1 MSKRYAIFLTA
12 LFCGFLAAFFAANL
26 ISPDRDFS
34 EDENRYLAQ
43 RPELDADDFKLSLA
57 PFSGESGDFF
67 TGKFMSDFETYLTD
81 QFVFRDEWIAAK
93 AMAERLAGKGE
104 NNGIYLCDRDTLI
117 PRFDRP
123 DAAKVTN
130 NLDYV
135 NKLVEN
141 VDVPVYFSLIP
152 GKVSV
157 WADRLPAGAPNAS
170 EGDILAQAQAAT
182 QARWVDIASALE
194 AHKDEDIYYRLDHHW
209 TSLGAYYGYAAL
221 MEAMGLE
228 AAPLSDYEKTTV
240 STDFNGT
247 TYSSSGV
254 RWMAPDAIDIY
265 VPEEGIAVTAWNGS
279 QPEAGVLYDWSKL
292 EVKDKY
298 SFFLGGNKPLAVVK
312 GPNADGPRLLVIRDS
327 YSDSLAPFLTAD
339 CSEVHLFDPR
349 YNKTPV
355 SQYVAE
361 NGIDQVLVLY
371 SVSNFVSDGNLF
383 ILSK

>member
-1 MSKRYAIFLTA
+1 MSKRYAIFLTVF
-12 LFCGFLAAFFAANL
+12 FCGFLAFFFAANL

-34 EDENRYLAQ
+34 QDENRYLAQ
-43 RPELDADDFKLSLA
+43 LPTLDAGDFKLSLD

-67 TGKFMSDFETYLTD
+67 SGKFMSDFETYLTD
-81 QFVFRDEWIAAK
+81 QFVFRDQWIAAK
-93 AMAERLAGKGE
+93 ALAERAAGKGE
-104 NNGIYLCDRDTLI
+104 NNGVYLCDQDTLI
-117 PRFDRP
+117 SRFETP
-123 DAAKVTN
+123 DPERVAD

-141 VDVPVYFSLIP
+141 VDIPVYFSLIP

-157 WADRLPAGAPNAS
+157 WADRLPDGAPNAS
-170 EGDILAQAQAAT
+170 EEDILAQAEEST
-182 QARWVDIASALE
+182 QARWADIAAALE
-194 AHKDEDIYYRLDHHW
+194 ARKGEDIYYRLDHHW

-265 VPEEGIAVTAWNGS
+265 VPGEGIAVTAWNGS

-298 SFFLGGNKPLAVVK
+298 SFFLGGNKPLVVVE
-312 GPNADGPRLLVIRDS
+312 GRNTDGPRLLVIRDS

-339 CSEVHLFDPR
+339 FSQVHLFDPR

-361 NGIDQVLVLY
+361 NEIDQVLVLY
-371 SVSNFVSDGNLF
+371 SVANFVSDGNLF
-383 ILSK
+383 VLSR

>member
-104 NNGIYLCDRDTLI
+104 NNGVYLCDRDTLI

-228 AAPLSDYEKTTV
+228 VT
-240 STDFNGT
+240 
-247 TYSSSGV
+247 
-254 RWMAPDAIDIY
+254 
-265 VPEEGIAVTAWNGS
+265 PE
-279 QPEAGVLYDWSKL
+279 
-292 EVKDKY
+292 
-298 SFFLGGNKPLAVVK
+298 
-312 GPNADGPRLLVIRDS
+312 RL
-327 YSDSLAPFLTAD
+327 
-339 CSEVHLFDPR
+339 
-349 YNKTPV
+349 
-355 SQYVAE
+355 
-361 NGIDQVLVLY
+361 
-371 SVSNFVSDGNLF
+371 
-383 ILSK
+383 

>member
-12 LFCGFLAAFFAANL
+12 LFCGFLAVFFAANL

-104 NNGIYLCDRDTLI
+104 NNGVYLCDKDTLI

-123 DAAKVTN
+123 DPTKVTN

-170 EGDILAQAQAAT
+170 EGDILTQAQTTT
-182 QARWVDIASALE
+182 QAHWVDIASALE

-228 AAPLSDYEKTTV
+228 TTPLSDYEKTTV
-240 STDFNGT
+240 STDFKGT

-254 RWMAPDAIDIY
+254 RWMAPDSIDIY
-265 VPEEGIAVTAWNGS
+265 VPEEGITVTAWNGT

-312 GPNADGPRLLVIRDS
+312 GQNTAGPKLLVIRDS

-339 CSEVHLFDPR
+339 FSEVHLFDPR

-371 SVSNFVSDGNLF
+371 SVSNFVTDGNLF

>member
-1 MSKRYAIFLTA
+1 MSKRYAIFLTVF
-12 LFCGFLAAFFAANL
+12 FCGFLAFFFAANL

-34 EDENRYLAQ
+34 QDENRYLAQ
-43 RPELDADDFKLSLA
+43 LPTLDAGDFKLSLD

-67 TGKFMSDFETYLTD
+67 SGKFMSDFETYLTD
-81 QFVFRDEWIAAK
+81 RFVFRDQWIAAK
-93 AMAERLAGKGE
+93 ALAERAAGKGE
-104 NNGIYLCDRDTLI
+104 NNGVYLCDQDTLI
-117 PRFDRP
+117 SRFETP
-123 DAAKVTN
+123 DPERVAD

-141 VDVPVYFSLIP
+141 VDIPVYFSLIP

-157 WADRLPAGAPNAS
+157 WADRLPDGAPNAS
-170 EGDILAQAQAAT
+170 EEDILAQAEEST
-182 QARWVDIASALE
+182 QARWVDIAAALE
-194 AHKDEDIYYRLDHHW
+194 ARKGEDIYYRLDHHW

-265 VPEEGIAVTAWNGS
+265 VPEEGITVTAWNGS

-298 SFFLGGNKPLAVVK
+298 SFFLGGNKPLVVVE
-312 GPNADGPRLLVIRDS
+312 GRNTDGPRLLVIRDS

-339 CSEVHLFDPR
+339 FSQVHLFDPR

-361 NGIDQVLVLY
+361 NEIDQVLVLY
-371 SVSNFVSDGNLF
+371 SVANFVSDGNLF
-383 ILSK
+383 ILSR

>member
-1 MSKRYAIFLTA
+1 MSKRYAIFLTVF
-12 LFCGFLAAFFAANL
+12 FCGFLAFFFAANL

-34 EDENRYLAQ
+34 QDENRYLAQ
-43 RPELDADDFKLSLA
+43 LPTLDAGDFKLSLD

-67 TGKFMSDFETYLTD
+67 SGKFMSDFETYLTD
-81 QFVFRDEWIAAK
+81 QFVFRDQWIAAK
-93 AMAERLAGKGE
+93 ALAERAAGKGE
-104 NNGIYLCDRDTLI
+104 NNGVYLCDQDTLI
-117 PRFDRP
+117 SRFETP
-123 DAAKVTN
+123 DPERVAD

-141 VDVPVYFSLIP
+141 VDIPVYFSLIP

-157 WADRLPAGAPNAS
+157 WADRLPDGAPNAS
-170 EGDILAQAQAAT
+170 EEDILAQAEEST
-182 QARWVDIASALE
+182 QARWVDIAAALE
-194 AHKDEDIYYRLDHHW
+194 ARKGEDIYYRLDHHW

-298 SFFLGGNKPLAVVK
+298 SFFLGGNKPLVVVE
-312 GPNADGPRLLVIRDS
+312 GRNTDGPRLLVIRDS

-339 CSEVHLFDPR
+339 FSQVHLFDPR

-361 NGIDQVLVLY
+361 NEIDQVLVLY
-371 SVSNFVSDGNLF
+371 SVANFVSDGNLF
-383 ILSK
+383 VLSR

>member
-1 MSKRYAIFLTA
+1 MSKRYAIFLTVF
-12 LFCGFLAAFFAANL
+12 FCGFLAFFFAANL

-34 EDENRYLAQ
+34 QDENRYLAQ
-43 RPELDADDFKLSLA
+43 LPTLDAGDFKLSLD

-67 TGKFMSDFETYLTD
+67 SGKFMSDFETYLTD
-81 QFVFRDEWIAAK
+81 QFVFRDQWIAAK
-93 AMAERLAGKGE
+93 ALAERAAGKGE
-104 NNGIYLCDRDTLI
+104 NNGVYLCDQDTLI
-117 PRFDRP
+117 SRFETP
-123 DAAKVTN
+123 DPERVAD

-141 VDVPVYFSLIP
+141 VDIPVYFSLIP

-157 WADRLPAGAPNAS
+157 WADRLPDGAPNAS
-170 EGDILAQAQAAT
+170 EEDILAQAEEST
-182 QARWVDIASALE
+182 QARWVDIAAALE
-194 AHKDEDIYYRLDHHW
+194 ARKGEDIYYRLDHHW

-298 SFFLGGNKPLAVVK
+298 SFFLGGNKPLVVAE
-312 GPNADGPRLLVIRDS
+312 GRNTDGPRLLVIRDS

-339 CSEVHLFDPR
+339 FSQVHLFDPR

-361 NGIDQVLVLY
+361 NEIDQVLVLY
-371 SVSNFVSDGNLF
+371 SVANFVSDGNLF
-383 ILSK
+383 VLSR

>member
-57 PFSGESGDFF
+57 PFAGESGDFF

-81 QFVFRDEWIAAK
+81 QFVFRDQWIAAK

-157 WADRLPAGAPNAS
+157 WADRLPNGAPNAS
-170 EGDILAQAQAAT
+170 EGDILAQAQTAT

-339 CSEVHLFDPR
+339 FSEVHLFDPR

-361 NGIDQVLVLY
+361 NNIDQVLVLY
-371 SVSNFVSDGNLF
+371 SVANFVSDGNLF

>member
-1 MSKRYAIFLTA
+1 MSKPYAVFLTA
-12 LFCGFLAAFFAANL
+12 LFCGFLAVFFAANL
-26 ISPDRDFS
+26 LTPDREFS
-34 EDENRYLAQ
+34 QDENRYLAQ
-43 RPELDADDFKLSLA
+43 KPSLDAGDFTLELPIGK
-57 PFSGESGDFF
+57 SGDFF
-67 TGKFMSDFETYLTD
+67 TGRFMSDFETYLTD
-81 QFVFRDEWIAAK
+81 QFVGRDEWIAAK

-104 NNGIYLCDRDTLI
+104 NNGVYLCAQETLI

-123 DAAKVTN
+123 DQSKVTG

-141 VDVPVYFSLIP
+141 VNIPVYFSLIP

-170 EGDILAQAQAAT
+170 EGDILALAQADTRAH
-182 QARWVDIASALE
+182 WVDIASALE
-194 AHKDEDIYYRLDHHW
+194 AHKGEEIYYRLDHHW
-209 TSLGAYYGYAAL
+209 TSLGAYYGYTAL
-221 MEAMGLE
+221 MGAMGLE
-228 AAPLSDYEKTTV
+228 TIPMSDYEKTTV
-240 STDFNGT
+240 STDFKGT

-254 RWMAPDAIDIY
+254 RWMTPDTIDIY
-265 VPEEGIAVTAWNGS
+265 VPEEGVTVTAWSGT

-312 GPNADGPRLLVIRDS
+312 TQRTDAPKLLVIRDS

-339 CSEVHLFDPR
+339 FSEIHLFDPR

-355 SQYVAE
+355 SQYVVE

-383 ILSK
+383 ILSR

>member
-1 MSKRYAIFLTA
+1 
-12 LFCGFLAAFFAANL
+12 
-26 ISPDRDFS
+26 
-34 EDENRYLAQ
+34 
-43 RPELDADDFKLSLA
+43 
-57 PFSGESGDFF
+57 
-67 TGKFMSDFETYLTD
+67 MSDFETYLTD
-81 QFVFRDEWIAAK
+81 QFVLRDRWIAAK
-93 AMAERLAGKGE
+93 AMAERLSGKGE
-104 NNGIYLCDRDTLI
+104 NNGIYLCDKETLI

-123 DAAKVTN
+123 DPDKVAN

-141 VDVPVYFSLIP
+141 VDIPVYFSLIP

-157 WADRLPAGAPNAS
+157 WADRLPDGAPNAS
-170 EGDILAQAQAAT
+170 EGDILAQAQSST
-182 QARWVDIASALE
+182 QAHWVDMAAALE
-194 AHKDEDIYYRLDHHW
+194 AHREEEIYYRLDHHW

-228 AAPLSDYEKTTV
+228 AVPLSEYEKTTV
-240 STDFNGT
+240 STDFKGT

-254 RWMAPDAIDIY
+254 RWMAPDSIDIY
-265 VPEEGIAVTAWNGS
+265 VPEEGITVTAWNGI
-279 QPEAGVLYDWSKL
+279 QPEEGTLYDWSKL

-312 GPNADGPRLLVIRDS
+312 GPRADGPKVLVIRDS

-361 NGIDQVLVLY
+361 NDIDQVLVLY
-371 SVSNFVSDGNLF
+371 SVANFVTDSNLF
-383 ILSK
+383 VLGK

>member
-1 MSKRYAIFLTA
+1 MSKRYAIFLTVF
-12 LFCGFLAAFFAANL
+12 FCGFLAFFFAANL

-34 EDENRYLAQ
+34 QDENRYLAQ
-43 RPELDADDFKLSLA
+43 LPTLDAGDFKLSLD

-67 TGKFMSDFETYLTD
+67 SGKFMSDFETYLTD
-81 QFVFRDEWIAAK
+81 QFVFRDQWIAAK
-93 AMAERLAGKGE
+93 ALAERAAGKGE
-104 NNGIYLCDRDTLI
+104 NNGVYLCDQDTLI
-117 PRFDRP
+117 SRFETP
-123 DAAKVTN
+123 DPERVAD

-141 VDVPVYFSLIP
+141 VDIPVYFSLIP

-157 WADRLPAGAPNAS
+157 WADRLPDGAPNAS
-170 EGDILAQAQAAT
+170 EEDILAQAEEST
-182 QARWVDIASALE
+182 QARWVDIAAALE
-194 AHKDEDIYYRLDHHW
+194 ARKGEDIYYRLDHHW

-265 VPEEGIAVTAWNGS
+265 VPEEGITVTAWNGS

-298 SFFLGGNKPLAVVK
+298 SFFLGGNKPLVVVE
-312 GPNADGPRLLVIRDS
+312 GRNTDGPRLLVIRDS

-339 CSEVHLFDPR
+339 FSQVHLFDPR

-361 NGIDQVLVLY
+361 NEIDQVLVLY
-371 SVSNFVSDGNLF
+371 SVANFVSDGNLF
-383 ILSK
+383 VLSR

>member
-1 MSKRYAIFLTA
+1 MSKRYAIFLTV

-67 TGKFMSDFETYLTD
+67 TGKFMSDFETYLPD

-104 NNGIYLCDRDTLI
+104 NNGVYLCDQDTLI

-123 DAAKVTN
+123 DATKVTN

-157 WADRLPAGAPNAS
+157 WADRLPEGAPNAS
-170 EGDILAQAQAAT
+170 EGDILAQAQDTT
-182 QARWVDIASALE
+182 QAQWVDIASVLE
-194 AHKDEDIYYRLDHHW
+194 EHKDEDIYYRLDHHW

-228 AAPLSDYEKTTV
+228 VTPLSDYEKTTV
-240 STDFNGT
+240 STDFKGT

-254 RWMAPDAIDIY
+254 RWMAPDSIDIY
-265 VPEEGIAVTAWNGS
+265 VPEEGITVTAWNGT
-279 QPEAGVLYDWSKL
+279 QPEGGVLYDWSKL

-312 GPNADGPRLLVIRDS
+312 GQNTVGPKLLVIRDS

-339 CSEVHLFDPR
+339 FSEIHLFDPR

>member
-1 MSKRYAIFLTA
+1 MSKPYAVFLTA
-12 LFCGFLAAFFAANL
+12 LFCGFLAVFFAANL
-26 ISPDRDFS
+26 LTPDREFS
-34 EDENRYLAQ
+34 QDENRYLAQ
-43 RPELDADDFKLSLA
+43 KPSLDAGDFTLKL
-57 PFSGESGDFF
+57 PIGESGDFF
-67 TGKFMSDFETYLTD
+67 TGRFMSDFESYLTD
-81 QFVFRDEWIAAK
+81 QFVGRDEWIAAK

-104 NNGIYLCDRDTLI
+104 NNGVYLCDQETLI
-117 PRFDRP
+117 PRFDQP
-123 DAAKVTN
+123 DQSKVTA

-141 VDVPVYFSLIP
+141 VNIPVYFSLIP

-170 EGDILAQAQAAT
+170 EGDILAQAQADT
-182 QARWVDIASALE
+182 QAHWVDIASALE
-194 AHKDEDIYYRLDHHW
+194 AHKGEEIYYRLDHHW
-209 TSLGAYYGYAAL
+209 TSLGAYYGYTAL
-221 MEAMGLE
+221 MGAMGLE
-228 AAPLSDYEKTTV
+228 TIPLSDYEKTTV
-240 STDFNGT
+240 STDFKGT

-254 RWMAPDAIDIY
+254 RWMTPDTIDIY
-265 VPEEGIAVTAWNGS
+265 VPEEGVTVTAWSGT

-312 GPNADGPRLLVIRDS
+312 TQRTDAPKLLVIRDS

-339 CSEVHLFDPR
+339 FSEIHLFDPR

-355 SQYVAE
+355 SQYVVE

-383 ILSK
+383 ILSR

>member
-1 MSKRYAIFLTA
+1 MSKHYAIFLSA
-12 LFCGFLAAFFAANL
+12 LFCGFLAFFFAANL
-26 ISPDRDFS
+26 LTPDRDFS
-34 EDENRYLAQ
+34 QDENRYLAQ
-43 RPELDADDFKLSLA
+43 KPELSADDFTLRFLGK
-57 PFSGESGDFF
+57 SGDFF
-67 TGKFMSDFETYLTD
+67 TGRFMSDFETYLTD
-81 QFVFRDEWIAAK
+81 QFVGRDEWIAAK

-104 NNGIYLCDRDTLI
+104 NNGVYLCARETLI

-123 DAAKVTN
+123 DADRVTG

-141 VDVPVYFSLIP
+141 VNIPVYFSLIP

-194 AHKDEDIYYRLDHHW
+194 AHKGEEIYYRLDHHW

-228 AAPLSDYEKTTV
+228 AVPLSDYEKTTV
-240 STDFNGT
+240 STDFKGT

-254 RWMAPDAIDIY
+254 RWMTPDTIDIY
-265 VPEEGIAVTAWNGS
+265 VPEEGITVTAWNGT

-312 GPNADGPRLLVIRDS
+312 SGNTDAPKLLVIRDS
-327 YSDSLAPFLTAD
+327 YSDSLAPFLTANF
-339 CSEVHLFDPR
+339 SEIHLFDPR

-361 NGIDQVLVLY
+361 NDIDQVLVLY

-383 ILSK
+383 ILSR

>member
-43 RPELDADDFKLSLA
+43 SPELDADDFKLSLA
-57 PFSGESGDFF
+57 PFAGESGDFF

-81 QFVFRDEWIAAK
+81 QFVFRDQWIAAK

-157 WADRLPAGAPNAS
+157 WADRLPNGAPNAS
-170 EGDILAQAQAAT
+170 EGDILAQAQTAT

-339 CSEVHLFDPR
+339 FSEVHLFDPR

-361 NGIDQVLVLY
+361 NNIDQVLVLY
-371 SVSNFVSDGNLF
+371 SVANFVSDGNLF

>member
-1 MSKRYAIFLTA
+1 MSKRYAFFITA
-12 LFCGFLAAFFAANL
+12 LFCGFLAVFFAANL

-43 RPELDADDFKLSLA
+43 MPSLDADDFTLKLPLD
-57 PFSGESGDFF
+57 ESGDFF
-67 TGKFMSDFETYLTD
+67 TGAFMSDFETYLTD
-81 QFVFRDEWIAAK
+81 QFVLRDRWIAAK
-93 AMAERLAGKGE
+93 AMAERLSGKGE
-104 NNGIYLCDRDTLI
+104 NNGIYLCDKETLI

-123 DAAKVTN
+123 DPDKVAN

-141 VDVPVYFSLIP
+141 VDIPVYFSLIP

-157 WADRLPAGAPNAS
+157 WADRLPDGAPNAS
-170 EGDILAQAQAAT
+170 EGDILAQAQSST
-182 QARWVDIASALE
+182 QAHWVDMAAALE
-194 AHKDEDIYYRLDHHW
+194 AHREEEIYYRLDHHW

-228 AAPLSDYEKTTV
+228 AVPLSEYEKTTV
-240 STDFNGT
+240 STDFKGT

-254 RWMAPDAIDIY
+254 RWMAPDTIDIY
-265 VPEEGIAVTAWNGS
+265 VPEEGITVTAWNGI
-279 QPEAGVLYDWSKL
+279 QPEEGTLYDWSKL

-312 GPNADGPRLLVIRDS
+312 GPRADGPKVLVIRDS

-361 NGIDQVLVLY
+361 NDIDQVLVLY
-371 SVSNFVSDGNLF
+371 SVANFVTDSNLF
-383 ILSK
+383 VLGK

>member
-1 MSKRYAIFLTA
+1 MSKRYAIFLTVF
-12 LFCGFLAAFFAANL
+12 FCGFLAFFFAANL

-34 EDENRYLAQ
+34 QDENRYLAQ
-43 RPELDADDFKLSLA
+43 LPTLDAGDFKLSLD

-67 TGKFMSDFETYLTD
+67 SGKFMSDFETYLTD
-81 QFVFRDEWIAAK
+81 QFVFRDQWIAAK
-93 AMAERLAGKGE
+93 ALAERAAGKGE
-104 NNGIYLCDRDTLI
+104 NNGVYLCDQDTLI
-117 PRFDRP
+117 SRFETP
-123 DAAKVTN
+123 DPERVAD

-141 VDVPVYFSLIP
+141 VDIPVYFSLIP

-157 WADRLPAGAPNAS
+157 WADRLPDGAPNAS
-170 EGDILAQAQAAT
+170 EEDILAQAEEST
-182 QARWVDIASALE
+182 QARWVDIAAAME
-194 AHKDEDIYYRLDHHW
+194 ARKGEDIYYRLDHHW

-298 SFFLGGNKPLAVVK
+298 SFFLGGNKPLVVVE
-312 GPNADGPRLLVIRDS
+312 GRNTDGPRLLVIRDS

-339 CSEVHLFDPR
+339 FSQVHLFDPR

-361 NGIDQVLVLY
+361 NEIDQVLVLY
-371 SVSNFVSDGNLF
+371 SVANFVSDGNLF
-383 ILSK
+383 VLSR

>member
-1 MSKRYAIFLTA
+1 MSKKYAVFITV
-12 LFCGFLAAFFAANL
+12 LFCAFLGAFAVANAL
-26 ISPDRDFS
+26 TPDREFS
-34 EDENRYLAQ
+34 PMENRYLAQ
-43 RPELDADDFKLSLA
+43 RPTLDRRDFTLSWSA
-57 PFSGESGDFF
+57 AGTGDFF
-67 TGKFMSDFETYLTD
+67 SGKFMSDFERYVTD
-81 QFVFRDEWIAAK
+81 QFVGRDGWIAAK
-93 AMAERLAGKGE
+93 AAAEKLSGKGE
-104 NNGIYLCDRDTLI
+104 NNGVYLCDKDTLI
-117 PRFDRP
+117 SRFDRP
-123 DAAKVTN
+123 DSAKVKN

-170 EGDILAQAQAAT
+170 EEDILTQAQADT
-182 QARWVDIASALE
+182 QAHWVDIASALE
-194 AHKDEDIYYRLDHHW
+194 EHQDEDIYYRLDHHW
-209 TSLGAYYGYAAL
+209 TSLGAYYGYATL

-228 AAPLSDYEKTTV
+228 AIPLSDYEKTTV
-240 STDFNGT
+240 STDFKGT

-265 VPEEGIAVTAWNGS
+265 VPEEGVTVTAWNGP

-292 EVKDKY
+292 EIKDKY
-298 SFFLGGNKPLAVVK
+298 AFFLGGNKPLAVVK
-312 GPNADGPRLLVIRDS
+312 GQNTDAPKLLVIRDS
-327 YSDSLAPFLTAD
+327 YCDSLAPFLTAD
-339 CSEVHLFDPR
+339 FSEVHLFDPR

-371 SVSNFVSDGNLF
+371 SVANFVSDGNLF

>member
-12 LFCGFLAAFFAANL
+12 LFCGFLAVFFAANL

-104 NNGIYLCDRDTLI
+104 NNGVYLCDKDTLI

-123 DAAKVTN
+123 DPTKVTN

-157 WADRLPAGAPNAS
+157 WADRLPEGAPNAS
-170 EGDILAQAQAAT
+170 EGDILTQAQTTT
-182 QARWVDIASALE
+182 QAHWVDIASALE
-194 AHKDEDIYYRLDHHW
+194 AHKDEDVYYRLDHHW

-228 AAPLSDYEKTTV
+228 TTPLSDYEKTTV
-240 STDFNGT
+240 STDFKGT

-254 RWMAPDAIDIY
+254 RWMAPDSIDIY
-265 VPEEGIAVTAWNGS
+265 VPEEGITVTAWNGT

-312 GPNADGPRLLVIRDS
+312 GQNTDGPKLLVIRDS

-339 CSEVHLFDPR
+339 FSEVHLFDPR

>member
-12 LFCGFLAAFFAANL
+12 LFCGFLAVFFAANL

-104 NNGIYLCDRDTLI
+104 NNGVYLCDQDTLI

-130 NLDYV
+130 NLNYV

-157 WADRLPAGAPNAS
+157 WADRLPEGAPNAS
-170 EGDILAQAQAAT
+170 EGDILAQAQDTT
-182 QARWVDIASALE
+182 QAQWVDIASVLE
-194 AHKDEDIYYRLDHHW
+194 EHKDEDIYYRLDHHW
-209 TSLGAYYGYAAL
+209 TSLGAYYGYTAL

-228 AAPLSDYEKTTV
+228 VTPLSDYEKTTV
-240 STDFNGT
+240 STDFKGT

-254 RWMAPDAIDIY
+254 RWMAPDSIDIY
-265 VPEEGIAVTAWNGS
+265 VPEEGITVTAWNGT
-279 QPEAGVLYDWSKL
+279 QPEESVLYDWSKL

-312 GPNADGPRLLVIRDS
+312 GQNTVGPKLLVIRDS

-339 CSEVHLFDPR
+339 FSEIHLFDPR

>member
-1 MSKRYAIFLTA
+1 MSNRYAIFLTA
-12 LFCGFLAAFFAANL
+12 LFCGFLAVFFAANL

-57 PFSGESGDFF
+57 PFAGESGDFF

-81 QFVFRDEWIAAK
+81 QFVFRDQWIAAK

-104 NNGIYLCDRDTLI
+104 NNGIYLCGQDTLI

-123 DAAKVTN
+123 DAAKVAS

-135 NKLVEN
+135 NALVEN

-157 WADRLPAGAPNAS
+157 WEDRLPAGAPNAS

-182 QARWVDIASALE
+182 QAQWVDIASALE

-228 AAPLSDYEKTTV
+228 VTPLSDYEKTTV
-240 STDFNGT
+240 STDFKGT

-254 RWMAPDAIDIY
+254 RWMAPDSIDIY
-265 VPEEGIAVTAWNGS
+265 VPEEGITVTAWNGT

-312 GPNADGPRLLVIRDS
+312 GQNTAGPKLLVIRDS

-339 CSEVHLFDPR
+339 FSEVHLFDPR

-361 NGIDQVLVLY
+361 NNIDQVLVLY
-371 SVSNFVSDGNLF
+371 SVANFVSDGNLF